1 MGKPLISTE
10 EKATVTTQAQWLT
23 ATGPGQVTIDKGQT
37 ETLPEGHVRVQVAYV
52 GVCHSDT
59 AMVREGQGPFP
70 SRLGHEVSGTITE
83 STDPVLPAGMPIAAY
98 ITNGYA
104 TEIIVPNNRIIPLH
118 PGCSLKDAALAEP
131 LACVIGGLEMLDLG
145 QVSEVILVGAGFM
158 GLMALRLLVA
168 QGHRVTVIE
177 PRETARELA
186 SNWGADRTLHPDQIP
201 PAMMQNNPVVIE
213 ATGAAAGLDLAANMV
228 QIGGTLG
235 IMGYHQSNGGKRTVD
250 MESWNYRALRVLSL
264 HHRNPTD
271 VMRWMDRAQ
280 LLSAHKILSPSEL
293 VDSLVRLE
301 DLPALFAGHGV
312 HGSIKTLLDL
322 TGEVTETGGKGEPSD
337 THVPPTL

>member
-1 MGKPLISTE
+1 MGKPLISTKE
-10 EKATVTTQAQWLT
+10 QATETKLARWLT
-23 ATGPGQVTIDKGQT
+23 ATGPGKVTIDHGQP
-37 ETLPEGHVRVQVAYV
+37 EILPDGHVRVRVAYV

-70 SRLGHEVSGTITE
+70 SRLGHEVSGTIIE
-83 STDPVLPAGMPIAAY
+83 SADPDLPAGMRIAAY
-98 ITNGYA
+98 VTNGYA
-104 TEIIVPNNRIIPLH
+104 TEISVPNDRIITLH
-118 PGCSLKDAALAEP
+118 PDCSLPDAALAEP
-131 LACVIGGLEMLDLG
+131 LACVIGGLEMLELA

-177 PRETARELA
+177 PRDTTRELA
-186 SNWGADRTLHPDQIP
+186 NRWGADRTFNPDEITD
-201 PAMMQNNPVVIE
+201 AMTQSNAVVIE
-213 ATGAAAGLDLAANMV
+213 ATGAAAGLDLAASLV

-264 HHRNPTD
+264 HHRNPAD

-280 LLSAHKILSPSEL
+280 RLSAHKILSPSDL

-301 DLPALFAGHGV
+301 DLPAIFAGEGGHN
-312 HGSIKTLLDL
+312 SIKTLLDL
-322 TGEVTETGGKGEPSD
+322 TEASR
-337 THVPPTL
+337 

>member
-1 MGKPLISTE
+1 MGKPLISTLDQ
-10 EKATVTTQAQWLT
+10 KAETKLARWLT
-23 ATGPGQVTIDKGQT
+23 AIGPGKVTIDQGQP
-37 ETLPEGHVRVQVAYV
+37 EVLPDGHVRVRVAYV

-83 STDPVLPAGMPIAAY
+83 STELAFPTGMPVAAY
-98 ITNGYA
+98 VTDGYA
-104 TEIIVPNNRIIPLH
+104 TEIIVPKDRIIPLH
-118 PGCSLKDAALAEP
+118 PGCSLRDAALAEP
-131 LACVIGGLEMLDLG
+131 LACVIGGLEMLELA

-158 GLMALRLLVA
+158 GLMALRLLIA

-177 PRETARELA
+177 PRDTARELA
-186 SNWGADRTLHPDQIP
+186 NKWGADRTFSPDEITD
-201 PAMMQNNPVVIE
+201 AMMQNNSFVIE
-213 ATGAAAGLDLAANMV
+213 ATGAAAGLDLAASLV

-264 HHRNPTD
+264 HHRNPED

-280 LLSAHKILSPSEL
+280 RLSAHKILSPSDL

-301 DLPALFAGHGV
+301 DLPALFAGEGGHN
-312 HGSIKTLLDL
+312 SIKTLLDL
-322 TGEVTETGGKGEPSD
+322 TEASR
-337 THVPPTL
+337 